1 MQEFHFASS
10 HVKMK
15 LINIFASSFY
25 GSGLWNLFSTN
36 CDRLYKSWNVAV
48 RVSYEVPPTTHRYLI
63 EPLSGMLHAKS
74 MLCTR
79 LVKFT
84 EQLSRSRKPVVN
96 LLTMLSKGDRRT
108 TLGKN
113 LGKIRMD
120 LGGLEPSCNNIR
132 KHMSYFAVPEEE
144 LWRISFLKE
153 LQEVSRKERY
163 VENISDEEA
172 KMMMNALCID

>member
-1 MQEFHFASS
+1 M
-10 HVKMK
+10 
-15 LINIFASSFY
+15 
-25 GSGLWNLFSTN
+25 
-36 CDRLYKSWNVAV
+36 
-48 RVSYEVPPTTHRYLI
+48 
-63 EPLSGMLHAKS
+63 
-74 MLCTR
+74 
-79 LVKFT
+79 
-84 EQLSRSRKPVVN
+84 VN

-113 LGKIRMD
+113 LGKIRLD
-120 LGGLEPSCNNIR
+120 LGGLEPSCKNIR